1 VIELV
6 KPLRR
11 IEGWPR
17 TLILLAADAAATS
30 VAFYL
35 AYVVRFEGSL
45 PPERVVQLLRCLPVL
60 LVIRLALSLGFGL
73 HRWSFR
79 LSGLHEGLRIVQA
92 TAVGSMLFT
101 AFFYFVQRAAE
112 DVSIGPPRSVIL
124 VEFLLTTTLVGGV
137 RFSLRV
143 AEAWGMNAFRLHSG
157 DWVRAIIVGAGS
169 AGELLLRDL
178 ERSAEHSYRVIGFVD
193 DMPSKRGTTIGG
205 RQVLGS
211 LDDLPDVCRRWR
223 VEHVLFAISRLAPE
237 RLRQVL
243 DACADLKLSYKI
255 VPLSFAYLNDR
266 LSASALQNIA
276 AEDLLHRSPVRFVPD
291 AIQPHVE
298 GRRVLVTGAAGSIGS
313 EICRQVAAAGP
324 ALLVLSDIN
333 ENGLYMLYRA
343 LRRTHPALNVCVEV
357 VDIRDAGRLRQLGE
371 QHRPQ
376 TILHAAAHKHV
387 PLMERNP
394 EEAVKNNVIG
404 CRNVVRMAGA
414 AGADRFVL
422 ISTDKAVEPASV
434 MGATKQLAELLVRH
448 HGRASATRFAVVRFG
463 NVLGSAGS
471 VVPIFR
477 QQIARGGPVTV
488 THAECT
494 RFLMTIREAVGLVL
508 MAGLG
513 GDDDLY
519 VLDMGDPIRVL
530 DLARLM
536 ITLAGRAPG
545 REIPI
550 TFTGLRPGE
559 KLHERL
565 MTDVEARSAR
575 QFRNGIL
582 AVDGAQP
589 PTTLDERVD
598 ALAVAAA
605 AADRGRIVDL
615 LREMVLGY
623 TPSSVTGAYRTGEVP
638 VLDAATPERRS
649 S

>member
-1 VIELV
+1 
-6 KPLRR
+6 
-11 IEGWPR
+11 
-17 TLILLAADAAATS
+17 
-30 VAFYL
+30 
-35 AYVVRFEGSL
+35 
-45 PPERVVQLLRCLPVL
+45 
-60 LVIRLALSLGFGL
+60 
-73 HRWSFR
+73 
-79 LSGLHEGLRIVQA
+79 
-92 TAVGSMLFT
+92 
-101 AFFYFVQRAAE
+101 
-112 DVSIGPPRSVIL
+112 
-124 VEFLLTTTLVGGV
+124 
-137 RFSLRV
+137 
-143 AEAWGMNAFRLHSG
+143 
-157 DWVRAIIVGAGS
+157 
-169 AGELLLRDL
+169 
-178 ERSAEHSYRVIGFVD
+178 
-193 DMPSKRGTTIGG
+193 
-205 RQVLGS
+205 
-211 LDDLPDVCRRWR
+211 
-223 VEHVLFAISRLAPE
+223 
-237 RLRQVL
+237 
-243 DACADLKLSYKI
+243 
-255 VPLSFAYLNDR
+255 
-266 LSASALQNIA
+266 
-276 AEDLLHRSPVRFVPD
+276 
-291 AIQPHVE
+291 
-298 GRRVLVTGAAGSIGS
+298 
-313 EICRQVAAAGP
+313 
-324 ALLVLSDIN
+324 
-333 ENGLYMLYRA
+333 
-343 LRRTHPALNVCVEV
+343 
-357 VDIRDAGRLRQLGE
+357 
-371 QHRPQ
+371 
-376 TILHAAAHKHV
+376 
-387 PLMERNP
+387 
-394 EEAVKNNVIG
+394 
-404 CRNVVRMAGA
+404 
-414 AGADRFVL
+414 
-422 ISTDKAVEPASV
+422 
-434 MGATKQLAELLVRH
+434 
-448 HGRASATRFAVVRFG
+448 VRFG